1 MIRFQIYFKVLFVTI
16 LILLSHR
23 VTIKIVFKYF
33 FFSFLLDFFAYQLD
47 FSLFS
52 IKSSANGHLVSE
64 LLAVSDTFLDT
75 LLHMLVTLN
84 KLKHM
89 EFHVPHTLQ
98 ITASKTFF
106 TQIYFSFSD

>member
-1 MIRFQIYFKVLFVTI
+1 MIRFQIYFKVLFVTS

-98 ITASKTFF
+98 ITA
-106 TQIYFSFSD
+106 